1 MDQDR
6 LIPLRRDIADGRYGI
21 DPGTLAEA
29 ILATPG
35 ALVLWGREYSYRRRP
50 AIGLGRGQ
58 VEAQGR

>member
-6 LIPLRRDIADGRYGI
+6 LTARRRDIADGRYGV

-35 ALVLWGREYSYRRRP
+35 AVVLWGREYSYRRRP
-50 AIGLGRGQ
+50 AIGRDHGQ